1 MGSIPLIMG
10 VRDTRNILTVFT
22 ISAIIGLV
30 YKIYND
36 LEVSTGLPKSSPH
49 HIATHA
55 HENLSTRS
63 EIICENY

>member
-1 MGSIPLIMG
+1 MGSISLIMG

-36 LEVSTGLPKSSPH
+36 LEVSAGLPKSSPH
-49 HIATHA
+49 ISLHMHMRTFL
-55 HENLSTRS
+55 HEVK
-63 EIICENY
+63 